1 MRELGNVSSSEM
13 YRTFNMGVG
22 MVIVCAR
29 ENVAAITN
37 HLRELGNPCYE
48 IGEVSD
54 AGEQTVT
61 IE

>member
-1 MRELGNVSSSEM
+1 M

-22 MVIVCAR
+22 MVIVTAP

-37 HLRELGNPCYE
+37 HLERCYE
-48 IGEVSD
+48 IGEV
-54 AGEQTVT
+54 GELGEGNQTVS